1 MRPILVLLALV
12 LSPALGFAAERPN
25 FVVILCDDLGYGD
38 LGCYG
43 HPKIETPHLDQLAAE
58 GVRLTDCYAAAPV
71 CSSSRAG
78 LLCGKTPNRLG
89 IYDWIPAGH
98 VVHLREQDTTV
109 ATFLKRSGYDT
120 AHVGKWH
127 CNGKFNSPEQPQPG
141 DHGFNHWFSTQN
153 NAAPRHENPTNFVR
167 NGKRVG
173 PLEGF
178 SCQLVA
184 DEGIDWLKHKRDK
197 SQPFFLFVCFHE
209 PHEPVESPADL
220 VDKYEPSAKNRDEAQ
235 YFANVE
241 NIDLAVGKLMAA
253 LAEQNLAD
261 NTLVFFTSDN
271 GPETL
276 DRYPRATRSYGS
288 PGKMRGMKLHI
299 YEGGIR
305 VPGIARWP
313 GKIEAGSVSNL
324 PVAGFDVLPTLCEL
338 AGVEL
343 PDDLDPD
350 GTSLVPLLS
359 DQEVTRRRPMF
370 WHYYRSLSEPC
381 AALRDGDWKIVA
393 RWDAPHI
400 YTANHP
406 QGSNVTPW
414 TQEQIKSARLNAF
427 ELYNLRTDPSE
438 TTDLA
443 PSRPDVYARLR
454 SAIVSRYEQVQQ
466 EGPEWELP
474 DANGSPK

>member
-1 MRPILVLLALV
+1 MRRLSALLVLFCFPV
-12 LSPALGFAAERPN
+12 LGPAAEQPN

-38 LGCYG
+38 LACFG
-43 HPKIETPHLDQLAAE
+43 HPHIETPNLDKLASQ
-58 GVRLTDCYAAAPV
+58 GVKLTDCYSAAPV

-89 IYDWIPAGH
+89 VYDWIPAGH
-98 VVHLREQDTTV
+98 VVHLRKQDTTI
-109 ATFLKRSGYDT
+109 ATFLKNAGYET

-153 NAAPRHENPTNFVR
+153 NAAPRHENPNNFVR
-167 NGKRVG
+167 NGEKVG

-178 SCQLVA
+178 ACQLVA

-197 SQPFFLFVCFHE
+197 TKPFFLFTCFHE

-220 VDKYEPSAKNRDEAQ
+220 VAKYEPVAKTRDEAQ

-241 NIDLAVGKLMAA
+241 NIDLAVGKLMTALDEQK
-253 LAEQNLAD
+253 LAE

-276 DRYPRATRSYGS
+276 DRYRGANRSYGS
-288 PGKMRGMKLHI
+288 PGKMRAMKLHI

-313 GKIEAGSVSNL
+313 GKIEAGTVSDI
-324 PVAGFDVLPTLCEL
+324 PVAGFDLLPTFSEL
-338 AGVEL
+338 AEVAIPET
-343 PDDLDPD
+343 LDPD
-350 GTSLVPLLS
+350 GTSLVPLLK
-359 DQEVTRRRPMF
+359 DQKLVRSRPMF
-370 WHYYRSLSEPC
+370 WHYYRSLSVPC

-400 YTANHP
+400 YTARHP
-406 QGSNVTPW
+406 QGNNVTAW
-414 TQEQIKSARLNAF
+414 TQAQIKTAKLVEF

-438 TTDLA
+438 SNDLA
-443 PSRPDVYARLR
+443 SSQPEILSKLR
-454 SAIVSRYEQVQQ
+454 SAIVTRYAQMQQ
-466 EGPEWELP
+466 ESPEWEFPSAPPTL
-474 DANGSPK
+474 K